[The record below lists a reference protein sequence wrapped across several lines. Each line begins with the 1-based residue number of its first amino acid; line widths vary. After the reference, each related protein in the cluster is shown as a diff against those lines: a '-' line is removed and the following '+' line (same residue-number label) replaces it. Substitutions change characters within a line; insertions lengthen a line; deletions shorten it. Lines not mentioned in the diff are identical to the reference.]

1 MEANKTEYFSL
12 LAKKSSN
19 SRKKLG
25 IQTNKIRNQ
34 LDSQSMRVQ
43 DISTDDRNDV
53 EILEKSKQE
62 IAALEKLHLMNAWAR
77 MKLINANKA
86 ASSNNNKSVDFSLSF
101 KQDFNMWGKKSR
113 KGVSITRQNHRP
125 KHNELANQVLQAQYS
140 FSNIL
145 QDNPATL
152 IKQ

>member
-62 IAALEKLHLMNAWAR
+62 IAALEKLHLMNA
-77 MKLINANKA
+77 
-86 ASSNNNKSVDFSLSF
+86 
-101 KQDFNMWGKKSR
+101 
-113 KGVSITRQNHRP
+113 
-125 KHNELANQVLQAQYS
+125 
-140 FSNIL
+140 
-145 QDNPATL
+145 
-152 IKQ
+152 